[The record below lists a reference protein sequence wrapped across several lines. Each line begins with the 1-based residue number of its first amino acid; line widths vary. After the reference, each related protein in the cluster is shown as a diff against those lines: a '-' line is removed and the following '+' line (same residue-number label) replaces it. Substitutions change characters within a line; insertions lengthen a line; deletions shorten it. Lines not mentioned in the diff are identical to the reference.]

1 VYCWVDGVDFETRLE
16 EARHCLLVII
26 GADASGHKELVGLW
40 DGYRESD
47 EWV

>member
-1 VYCWVDGVDFETRLE
+1 VYCWVDGVDFETRRE